1 MGNSISR
8 RRSLAV
14 KVGTLTIG
22 NGAPVVLQ
30 SMTATRTTDLAAT
43 LNQIEGLAG
52 AGCEL
57 VRVAV
62 PDAAAAAVLGELVR
76 SSPVPLVADIHFD
89 VGLAHR
95 ALEQGVAKI
104 RINPGNIGGTAP
116 LSELCRR
123 ADEAGAALR
132 IGVNAGSLERKLLKK
147 FGGVTAAAMVESALG
162 YLEVVEK
169 TGFNRTVI
177 SLKASDVP
185 TTIEAYRLIAGQ
197 VSYPLHLGVTAAGP
211 FESGIIKGAI
221 GIGTLLAEG
230 IGDTVR
236 VSLTAD
242 PLVEVRA
249 ARDIL
254 ETLHLRPQSG
264 PELISCP
271 TCGRC
276 EVDLLSLVNRVQALL
291 ECYPHPIKVAVM
303 GCAVNGPGEARE
315 ADIGITAGHEKGLLF
330 RGGRVVRTV
339 PQEQLL
345 EALQEEL
352 EQFVPRERTAGET
365 SPGTGNHRR

>member
-1 MGNSISR
+1 MTNSFNR

-14 KVGTLTIG
+14 HIG
-22 NGAPVVLQ
+22 GVTMGGGAPVLLQ
-30 SMTATRTTDLAAT
+30 SMTTTRTADSDATLKQVEALAA
-43 LNQIEGLAG
+43 

-62 PDAAAAAVLGELVR
+62 PDRESAFALGELVK
-76 SSPVPLVADIHFD
+76 SSPVPLIADIHFD
-89 VGLAHR
+89 IELAYLS
-95 ALEQGVAKI
+95 LEQGAAKV
-104 RINPGNIGGTAP
+104 RINPGNIGGTAS

-123 ADEAGAALR
+123 AADSGAALR
-132 IGVNAGSLERKLLKK
+132 IGVNSGSLERKILKK
-147 FGGVTAAAMVESALG
+147 HGSATAAAMVESALG

-169 TGFNRTVI
+169 IGFSQTVL

-185 TTIEAYRLIAGQ
+185 TTIEAYRRIAGEMP
-197 VSYPLHLGVTAAGP
+197 YPLHLGVTAAGP
-211 FESGIIKGAI
+211 LEAGTIKGAV

-242 PLVEVRA
+242 PLNEVRIG
-249 ARDIL
+249 RQIL
-254 ETLHLRPQSG
+254 EVLHLRPRSG
-264 PELISCP
+264 PEVISCP

-276 EVDLLSLVNRVQALL
+276 EIDLPPLVEQVSALL
-291 ECYPHPIKVAVM
+291 KNCPHPLKVAVM

-315 ADIGITAGHEKGLLF
+315 ADIGITAGRKQGLLF
-330 RGGRVVRTV
+330 KQGRVVRTV
-339 PQEQLL
+339 LPNQLL

-352 EQFVPRERTAGET
+352 NRFLTF
-365 SPGTGNHRR
+365 PGSVNHRR